1 MRTCQ
6 ESRTPTEHRGSLSRN
21 DYEAPVNENGRAAG
35 FRYTWGDSVR
45 VKDNAPA
52 TYRPASSAE
61 VVGLRSIETSAE
73 AAAAAEQLGARLYV
87 IEYLDGSSIEL
98 EESWLEPL
106 SEG

>member
-1 MRTCQ
+1 MNQ
-6 ESRTPTEHRGSLSRN
+6 
-21 DYEAPVNENGRAAG
+21 NGRAAG

-52 TYRPASSAE
+52 TYRPASAAE